1 MRHGNTGL
9 GWLALLTVLAAG
21 CGQGQAGPTAPPALP
36 VAVAA
41 VTQQDVPVYSEWI
54 ASTDGSVNAVI
65 RAQAQGY
72 LIAQRYKEGDLV
84 EKGQLLF
91 EIDPRPFQATLDHA
105 LAAEQ
110 QAVATE
116 QQAVAALHQAEATLE
131 QSKAEVAKQE
141 ALWVN
146 AKANYDRF
154 NDLVG
159 RGAVAKKDVDDA
171 TGAERSTNAGVASA
185 KANVIAAQAAI
196 GVQRAAVAAAQASI
210 AAARAAAEKARV
222 DLGFTKIV
230 SPVTGITGIAKAQLG
245 NLVGPGS
252 TEELTTVSALDPIK
266 VYVPMSE
273 QEYLARARQGPDS
286 AGGPI
291 ELVLA
296 DGSRHPQTGR
306 IAFADR
312 QVDVQTGTIKV
323 AVLFPNPGNLLR
335 PGQFARVRAQRSVK
349 QGALLVPQRAVMEL
363 QGSYQVAIVGQDQ
376 KVDIRPIKVGQ
387 QVNGLW
393 VIEHGVQRGDQVVV
407 EGLQKIRPGMAV
419 TPMPYAAAPGGSPAN
434 ATGAEPITKASAE
447 TPAVSSN
454 TPDRK
459 AKR

>member
-1 MRHGNTGL
+1 MRHRNTGL
-9 GWLALLTVLAAG
+9 GWLVLGTLLAAG
-21 CGQGQAGPTAPPALP
+21 CGQGQPGPAAPPPLP

-65 RAQAQGY
+65 RAQVQGY
-72 LIAQRYKEGDLV
+72 LVAQRYKEGDLV

-91 EIDPRPFQATLDHA
+91 EIDPRPLQATLEHA
-105 LAAEQ
+105 E
-110 QAVATE
+110 ATE
-116 QQAVAALHQAEATLE
+116 QQAQAALTQAEATLE
-131 QSKAEVAKQE
+131 QAKAEVLRQQ
-141 ALWVN
+141 ALWVT

-154 NDLVG
+154 NELVG

-171 TGAERSTNAGVASA
+171 TGAEGSTSAGVAAA
-185 KANVIAAQAAI
+185 KANVAAAHAAI
-196 GVQRAAVAAAQASI
+196 GVQKAGI
-210 AAARAAAEKARV
+210 AAARAAVVKARV

-252 TEELTTVSALDPIK
+252 TEELTTVSTVDPIR

-273 QEYLARARQGPDS
+273 QEYLARARQGRDT

-291 ELVLA
+291 ELILA
-296 DGSRHPQTGR
+296 DGSQYPQTGR

-323 AVLFPNPGNLLR
+323 AVLFPNQGNLLR
-335 PGQFARVRAQRSVK
+335 PGQFARVRAQQSIKR
-349 QGALLVPQRAVMEL
+349 GALLVPQRAVMEQ
-363 QGSYQVAIVGQDQ
+363 QGSYQVAVVGSDQ
-376 KVDIRPIKVGQ
+376 KVDIRPVKVGQ

-393 VIEHGVQRGDQVVV
+393 VIEQGLQRGDRVVV
-407 EGLQKIRPGMAV
+407 EGVQKVRPGMAV
-419 TPMPYAAAPGGSPAN
+419 TAQPYAVPTSVSSAPVPASSGSASSPA
-434 ATGAEPITKASAE
+434 
-447 TPAVSSN
+447 TPVSQ
-454 TPDRK
+454 

>member
-1 MRHGNTGL
+1 MRHRNMGL
-9 GWLALLTVLAAG
+9 GWLALGALLAAG
-21 CGQGQAGPTAPPALP
+21 CGQGQAGPTAPPPLP
-36 VAVAA
+36 VEVAE
-41 VTQQDVPVYSEWI
+41 VLQQDVPVYSEWI

-65 RAQAQGY
+65 RAQVQGY

-105 LAAEQ
+105 EAAEQ
-110 QAVATE
+110 QAVA
-116 QQAVAALHQAEATLE
+116 ALSQAEATLE
-131 QSKAEVAKQE
+131 QSKADVAKQE

-154 NDLVG
+154 KELVG
-159 RGAVAKKDVDDA
+159 RGAVAQKDVDDA
-171 TGAERSTNAGVASA
+171 TGAERSTSAGVAAA

-196 GVQRAAVAAAQASI
+196 GVQKAAI
-210 AAARAAAEKARV
+210 AAARAAVEKARV

-230 SPVTGITGIAKAQLG
+230 SPVTGIAGIAKAQLG
-245 NLVGPGS
+245 DLVGPGS
-252 TEELTTVSALDPIK
+252 TEELTTVSRVDPIK

-273 QEYLARARQGPDS
+273 QEYLAGARKGHDT

-291 ELVLA
+291 ELSLA
-296 DGSRHPQTGR
+296 DGSRYPQTGR

-349 QGALLVPQRAVMEL
+349 TGALLVPQRAVMET
-363 QGSYQVAIVGQDQ
+363 QGSYQVAVVGQDQ
-376 KVDIRPIKVGQ
+376 KVDIRPVKVGQ

-393 VIEHGVQRGDQVVV
+393 VIEQGLQRGDRVVV
-407 EGLQKIRPGMAV
+407 EGVQKVRPGMAV
-419 TPMPYAAAPGGSPAN
+419 TAQPYAVPAPVSSAPVPASSGSASSPA
-434 ATGAEPITKASAE
+434 
-447 TPAVSSN
+447 TPVSQ
-454 TPDRK
+454 